1 MRECRPGKEK
11 THMKMTIRMAAGSAA
26 LALGM
31 FGAQAMVAAPV
42 SGLAVPVHALFGKNK
57 MITVKVQNA
66 SGGLLTI
73 KAGDQQITVQP
84 GMTGSL
90 KVLEGT
96 QIVNVNETAK
106 LTAGA
111 VIATAA
117 SSLNGSTLTVN

>member
-1 MRECRPGKEK
+1 MN
-11 THMKMTIRMAAGSAA
+11 IRMAAGSAA
-26 LALGM
+26 LALSM
-31 FGAQAMVAAPV
+31 FGAQALMAAPV
-42 SGLAVPVHALFGKNK
+42 SGLHAPVHALFGKNK

-66 SGGLLTI
+66 SQGVLTI
-73 KAGDQQITVQP
+73 QAGDQQITVQP

-117 SSLNGSTLTVN
+117 SNLNGSTLTVN